1 MIVDVDIGNTNAK
14 WRCQGDSRIYV
25 QSTRSLPQAWQYSG
39 AAITRVRVACVA
51 GADVLQCFAAAVRE
65 RWGIDIELARVQ
77 RNYAGLAVCYE
88 DVSRL
93 GVDRWLAMLAA
104 FKSVGDEFVAVS
116 AGSALTADWVAQD
129 GQHLGG
135 FIAPGR
141 ERMLASLYGDVANVL
156 LTPRVPGE
164 LLDIAL
170 GQSTETCVDGG
181 VAVLLRGFINHV
193 ASRCLGARIILAG
206 GDAQAMLTM
215 CAQEHK
221 FRVSLVS
228 NPVLDGLAIALP

>member
-14 WRCQGDSRIYV
+14 WRCEDEGRIYV
-25 QSTRSLPQAWQYSG
+25 QSTRSLLQGWQYNG
-39 AAITRVRVACVA
+39 VAITRVRVACVA

-65 RWGIDIELARVQ
+65 RWGIDIEQARVQ

-88 DVSRL
+88 DESRL

-104 FKSVGDEFVAVS
+104 FKLVSDECVVVS
-116 AGSALTADWVAQD
+116 AGSALTADWVTQD

-141 ERMLASLYGDVANVL
+141 ERMLTSLYGDVANVL
-156 LTPRVPGE
+156 LAPRAPGE
-164 LLDIAL
+164 LLDITL

-181 VAVLLRGFINHV
+181 VAVLLQGFINHV
-193 ASRCLGARIILAG
+193 ASRRLGARIILAG
-206 GDAQAMLTM
+206 GDAQAMLSM